1 MLGHG
6 AKHRSMFPDRTH
18 DVNGNTTVPN
28 CEPYVV
34 QVTRF
39 AVMASDQFYL
49 FAALA
54 SFNKEIQEKLRHV
67 QTPEA
72 ILAVA
77 SEHGYQISLQ
87 QLIYYSAR
95 LNADHWIW
103 VHKDEAWRERFF
115 ARERQLDLQAV

>member
-1 MLGHG
+1 
-6 AKHRSMFPDRTH
+6 
-18 DVNGNTTVPN
+18 
-28 CEPYVV
+28 
-34 QVTRF
+34 
-39 AVMASDQFYL
+39 MASDQFYL

-72 ILAVA
+72 ILAIA

-87 QLIYYSAR
+87 ELIYYSVR

-103 VHKDEAWRERFF
+103 VDKGEAWRESFF